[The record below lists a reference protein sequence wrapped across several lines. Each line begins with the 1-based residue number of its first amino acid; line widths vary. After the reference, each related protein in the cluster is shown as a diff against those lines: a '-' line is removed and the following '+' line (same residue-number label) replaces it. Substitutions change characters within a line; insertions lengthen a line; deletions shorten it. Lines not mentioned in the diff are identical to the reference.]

1 MSSLASRLRH
11 GLSSIFRPR
20 RLRTVLIAS
29 GIWGLVMSL
38 AFEVSTLSVVVR
50 TLFVGLSALL
60 VFGLFE
66 LWPRQLPAW
75 LARWVLQ
82 VVGVAVSIPLSVAL
96 YYIVTTEAGAPPFWE
111 GGSRL
116 MGFVMLTVTGMLFAP
131 WVAMAALLRQRD
143 ESVRSQALAFE
154 RERTRLEQAAL
165 DSRLHL
171 LQAQVRPHFL
181 FNTLANVR
189 ELVESRSPRAPAV
202 LDSLVAYLRASVPRL
217 DEPGMTLGQ
226 ELALV
231 RAYLELM
238 QMRMPDRL
246 EFSIRTDPDS
256 EALRC
261 PPLTLMTLVENAVR
275 HGIDPSEEGGTIDI
289 DVRVQGQ
296 RCRLRV
302 SDSGVGMRR
311 TGNGP
316 GTGLSSLRERLQLAF
331 HGDAA
336 LRLYERKPN
345 GLVAEVELPVQ
356 RCPP

>member
-1 MSSLASRLRH
+1 MNSVASLVQH
-11 GLSSIFRPR
+11 GVSSIFTPR

-38 AFEVSTLSVVVR
+38 GFEVSTLSVVVR
-50 TLFVGLSALL
+50 TVLVGLFALL
-60 VFGLFE
+60 VFGLLE
-66 LWPRQLPAW
+66 YWPRQLPAW

-82 VVGVAVSIPLSVAL
+82 VAGVAISVPLSVAL
-96 YYIVTTEAGAPPFWE
+96 YYVATTEAGAPPFWE

-116 MGFVMLTVTGMLFAP
+116 MGFAMLTVTGMLFAP
-131 WVAMAALLRQRD
+131 WMAMAALLRQRD

-154 RERTRLEQAAL
+154 RERTKLEQAAL

-189 ELVESRSPRAPAV
+189 ELVESRSPRAPGV
-202 LDSLVAYLRASVPRL
+202 LDSLIAYLRASVPRL
-217 DEPGMTLGQ
+217 DQPGITLGQ
-226 ELALV
+226 ELELV

-246 EFSIRTDPDS
+246 EFSIRTDPNS

-275 HGIDPSEEGGTIDI
+275 HGIDPSEEGGSINI
-289 DVRVQGQ
+289 DVRVQDH
-296 RCRLRV
+296 RCRLSV
-302 SDSGVGMRR
+302 SDSGMGMRE
-311 TGNGP
+311 TGSRQ
-316 GTGLSSLRERLQLAF
+316 GTGLSSLRERLELAF
-331 HGDAA
+331 DGDAV
-336 LRLYERKPN
+336 LRLLENKPS
-345 GLVAEVELPVQ
+345 GLVAEVEFPVQ
-356 RCPP
+356 WSRS